1 MCHQLLGPFLQHY
14 NSISKYNITTA
25 KSCNLSCLM
34 EKMKIKEDV
43 DKGVVAKSKLLKNGA
58 KVAFCDILDDE
69 AKPIEEKMNKMGPGE
84 AYYINCNLRDEAQ
97 IKNMIEKVVEK
108 YGTIDCLIN
117 NAGYHPGCAAIE
129 DVTVE
134 SFNKLLQVNLIAVFL
149 TCKYA
154 LPHIRLAKGNIINI
168 ASVVSY
174 LGQKDSIPYTASK
187 GAVASMS
194 KALAISEAKHGVR
207 VNTISPG
214 AIWTP
219 LWEEVMSKAENPEE
233 FYNDGVSYQV
243 MGRMGTPS
251 EISTACLY
259 LAADGTF
266 CTGMDMN
273 VSGGI
278 DISVGSKS
286 EVTPS

>member
-1 MCHQLLGPFLQHY
+1 MASSLRY
-14 NSISKYNITTA
+14 KDKVVIITGGA
-25 KSCNLSCLM
+25 RG
-34 EKMKIKEDV
+34 IG
-43 DKGVVAKSKLLKNGA
+43 KGCVETFVKNGS
-58 KVAFCDILDDE
+58 KVAFCDIHDDE
-69 AKPIEEKMNKMGPGE
+69 AKPIEEKMNQMGPGE

-97 IKNMIEKVVEK
+97 IKNMIDKVVEK

-117 NAGYHPGCAAIE
+117 NAGYHPGYAVIE

-134 SFNKLLQVNLIAVFL
+134 CFNELLQVNLIAVFL

-154 LPHIRLAKGNIINI
+154 LPYIRLAKGNIINI
-168 ASVVSY
+168 ASVVTY

-194 KALAISEAKHGVR
+194 KTLAISEAKHGVR

-219 LWEEVMSKAENPEE
+219 LWAELKRNAENPEKI
-233 FYNDGVSYQV
+233 YNEGVSSQV

-259 LAADGTF
+259 LAADGTY

-273 VSGGI
+273 VSGGV